1 MTIELFVKEDR
12 NGDRY
17 LVADPKFPAI
27 IDLSKVVML
36 IWPHM
41 EEGAEEYPTM
51 IIKSKEQDRPKKG
64 QQNNGDVQNK
74 EWERG

>member
-1 MTIELFVKEDR
+1 MTTQMTIELFVKEDR
-12 NGDRY
+12 NGDHY

-27 IDLSKVVML
+27 VDLSKVVIL

-51 IIKSKEQDRPKKG
+51 IIKSKEQGHAKKG
-64 QQNNGDVQNK
+64 NGN
-74 EWERG
+74 EGERG